1 MKTLLLLRHAKSS
14 KEDPGLR
21 DFDRPLNERGV
32 MDARLVGDFIRQQ
45 KIQPDL
51 IISSPAE
58 RARQTADLVL
68 KAVGLKVELRF
79 DERIY
84 EASVRRLFEVV
95 SQIEDAR
102 NTAMLVGHNPGFEE
116 LFESL
121 TGEARHLPTASLACI
136 ELGAETWSKVG
147 VEAGNLKW
155 FMAPKEFRP
164 D

>member
-1 MKTLLLLRHAKSS
+1 MEKEMKTLLLLRHAKSS

-68 KAVGLKVELRF
+68 KAAGLK
-79 DERIY
+79 
-84 EASVRRLFEVV
+84 
-95 SQIEDAR
+95 
-102 NTAMLVGHNPGFEE
+102 
-116 LFESL
+116 
-121 TGEARHLPTASLACI
+121 I

-155 FMAPKEFRP
+155 FMAPKELRP